1 MASAQGVRS
10 SNPPLIWREI
20 LRLEKAPNLPTKIDF
35 PETCYFCE
43 LDDLETFSFF
53 EIFYVL
59 PQSSGEGLFFS
70 RIRQFSFRIRQYL
83 ARIRSGAFVGLRI
96 NLQSHFWAPDQPPD
110 GFFRMTEVGRFNLKV
125 PGLAANSARSC
136 KIHSPWRRL

>member
-53 EIFYVL
+53 GIFSCPTSVIRRRSFFQPDQAVFL
-59 PQSSGEGLFFS
+59 PDQAVFGSD
-70 RIRQFSFRIRQYL
+70 Q
-83 ARIRSGAFVGLRI
+83 IRSLC
-96 NLQSHFWAPDQPPD
+96 WAPDQPPEPFLGSGSTSGWIFPYD
-110 GFFRMTEVGRFNLKV
+110 
-125 PGLAANSARSC
+125 
-136 KIHSPWRRL
+136 